1 MEITP
6 TGLVDACGG
15 ADNVR
20 RALRHQDKVI
30 IELIELE
37 RVNQDVLPIS
47 TIDHSLRQITL
58 DQPVSQGALT
68 ALGRVIDHN
77 LREQAAPF
85 YSPSQKTDFHRPGW
99 HISPPQGLLNDPNGF
114 IYFQGHYH
122 LFYQWYPFA
131 CEHKDKFW
139 VHLISP
145 DGVQWHT
152 APLGLTPSDWYDSHG
167 VFSGHAMVMNDALW
181 LYYTGNTRIGP
192 ERLRQTTQC
201 VARSSDGIHFEKL
214 GPVIDAPPAGVTEH
228 IRDPKVIH
236 DGQHYRMLLGAQR
249 EDKIGRLAQ
258 YSSADGLTWHYD
270 GLSGDSLGE
279 HGYMWECPDLFQL
292 SDQWLCILCPQ
303 GSPSPTPD
311 HHVPHHNGYAKATLE
326 ADGITLDNWQVLD
339 HGFDFY
345 APQTAQTP
353 DNKRMLI
360 AWMGLPDEVEQPSL
374 SAGWLHQLTCPR
386 ELRWE
391 TGQIYQRPAAAL
403 QSLRG
408 PQQLLVINPECH
420 STTVDLGTK
429 QFELNTTLPIPT
441 SGHYTL
447 YFHSRSGMMAPASS
461 GKPSGCALTI
471 DGDSRTLTL
480 DRSASLAK
488 EGDTRRCIHLPEPLE
503 DLPLQV
509 LADTSSLEFFIAGG
523 RWTMTSRYFSAIDA
537 TFFALTRDHHDTPLP
552 KEMDW
557 YALKNASV
565 R

>member
-6 TGLVDACGG
+6 ASLVDACGG
-15 ADNVR
+15 ADNLR
-20 RALRHQDKVI
+20 RVLRHQDKII

-37 RVNQDVLPIS
+37 RVNQEALSIN

-58 DQPVSQGALT
+58 AHPVNQNTLT
-68 ALGRVIDHN
+68 ALGRLIDYN
-77 LREQAAPF
+77 LREQAAPC
-85 YSPSQKTDFHRPGW
+85 YASISKTDFHRPTW

-145 DGVQWHT
+145 DGVQWRS

-167 VFSGHAMVMNDALW
+167 VFSGHAMVINDALW

-201 VARSSDGIHFEKL
+201 VARSTDGIHFEKL

-228 IRDPKVIH
+228 IRDPKVIY
-236 DGQHYRMLLGAQR
+236 DGEHYRMLLGAQR

-258 YSSADGLTWHYD
+258 YSSIDGLHWRYD
-270 GLSGDSLGE
+270 GLSGDSFGD
-279 HGYMWECPDLFQL
+279 HGYMWECPDLFPL
-292 SDQWLCILCPQ
+292 NDQWLCILCPQ
-303 GSPSPTPD
+303 GSTAPTPD

-326 ADGITLDNWQVLD
+326 ADGIKLDDWQILD

-360 AWMGLPDEVEQPSL
+360 AWMGLPDEVDQPSQ

-391 TGQIYQRPAAAL
+391 NGQIYQRPATAL
-403 QSLRG
+403 QRLRG
-408 PQQLLVINPECH
+408 PQQLLVIRTE
-420 STTVDLGTK
+420 SDATSVDLGTK
-429 QFELNTTLPIPT
+429 QFELSTSLPIPK
-441 SGHYTL
+441 SGQYTL
-447 YFHSRSGMMAPASS
+447 YFHSRSGIASHATS
-461 GKPSGCALTI
+461 TEPSGCALTI
-471 DGDSRTLTL
+471 DGNNRTLTL
-480 DRSASLAK
+480 DRSTSLAT
-488 EGDTRRCIHLPEPLE
+488 EGDTRRCIHLPEQLE
-503 DLPLQV
+503 ELPLQV
-509 LADTSSLEFFIAGG
+509 LADTSSLEFFISNGQ
-523 RWTMTSRYFSAIDA
+523 WTMTSRYFSATDA
-537 TFFALTRDHHDTPLP
+537 TFLAVTRDHHDVPLP
-552 KEMDW
+552 KEIDW
-557 YALKNASV
+557 YALKKASV
-565 R
+565 G